1 MLSQIHDLIYTIKF
15 PYKHHY
21 LILQIRKLD
30 TKKLYVYPYM
40 IQLVGG
46 EAVFELSL
54 HGLPRVH
61 VFSWKHSFRSHLT
74 VEQVD
79 LIISKRL

>member
-1 MLSQIHDLIYTIKF
+1 
-15 PYKHHY
+15 
-21 LILQIRKLD
+21 
-30 TKKLYVYPYM
+30 M

-79 LIISKRL
+79 LIISYSGDERILIWAQHICYVKRKNRSIHIYKSDQR